1 MPRGSMI
8 MKNNGIHHVSIECLC
23 VFDYMN
29 MQGNNA
35 IYYEY
40 IRCINGPCLSVLSWL
55 NVLSMAFTCP
65 FTYVLRFIF

>member
-1 MPRGSMI
+1 

-29 MQGNNA
+29 MQGNDA

-40 IRCINGPCLSVLSWL
+40 I
-55 NVLSMAFTCP
+55 
-65 FTYVLRFIF
+65 